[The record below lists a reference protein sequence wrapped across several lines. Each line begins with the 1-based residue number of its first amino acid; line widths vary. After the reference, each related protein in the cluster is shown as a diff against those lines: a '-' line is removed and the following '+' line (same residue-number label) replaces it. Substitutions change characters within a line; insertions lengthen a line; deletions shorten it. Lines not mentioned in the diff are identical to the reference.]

1 MANELALLQ
10 RDITDVVLDKVT
22 ELEEQGVQLPMNY
35 NVANALKQAFFK
47 INEVQLSYKE
57 GGGLYMEKYGNTPV
71 GKASVANSLLDMIQ
85 QGLNPGKNQ
94 CYFIAYGK
102 KLQMSRSYFGTQTA
116 LKRLSDI
123 EEVKAEVIHQGDV
136 FEIGSVENETVV
148 TKFVPSF
155 ENLDNPIVGAFATI
169 TKSDGSKVYTIM
181 TKKQI
186 DQSWSKAKVQK
197 VQQEFP
203 EEMAKRTVINRAAK
217 PFINTSDDADLFAD
231 AFNRTTAGDY
241 DYSQQE
247 TSKKAQM
254 ITDRFKT
261 MKQAEAVQDDKNA
274 ETTETKQLPEEAF
287 ISTQESS
294 TLLSPH
300 EGAGERSNAEKNYD
314 ERGHEITTYEGYT
327 GYISPE
333 VEAYFEQEYQKAGIK
348 VVPGHWPS
356 METKEDVDE
365 WIASLKEME
374 ASMNQIIREGGETS
388 DEPEGKQ
395 TAFDLYGTG
404 SGEYE
409 LFAEEDALI

>member
-22 ELEEQGVQLPMNY
+22 ELEEQGVQLPTNY

-47 INEVQLSYKE
+47 INEVQLSHKE

-94 CYFIAYGK
+94 CYFIAYGQ

-169 TKSDGSKVYTIM
+169 TKSDGTKVYTIM

-217 PFINTSDDADLFAD
+217 PFINTSDDADLFSD

-241 DYSQQE
+241 DYSQHE
-247 TSKKAQM
+247 ASKKAQT
-254 ITDRFKT
+254 ITERFKT
-261 MKQAEAVQDDKNA
+261 MKQAEAVQEEKNA
-274 ETTETKQLPEEAF
+274 ETTETKQPKRSSEEMEEAMD
-287 ISTQESS
+287 ESI
-294 TLLSPH
+294 H
-300 EGAGERSNAEKNYD
+300 EG
-314 ERGHEITTYEGYT
+314 
-327 GYISPE
+327 
-333 VEAYFEQEYQKAGIK
+333 
-348 VVPGHWPS
+348 
-356 METKEDVDE
+356 
-365 WIASLKEME
+365 
-374 ASMNQIIREGGETS
+374 GGTS
-388 DEPEGKQ
+388 DEPEGTQ

-404 SGEYE
+404 SGEHE
-409 LFAEEDALI
+409 LFAAADTPF

>member
-94 CYFIAYGK
+94 CYFIAYGQ

-169 TKSDGSKVYTIM
+169 TKTDGTKAYTIM

-217 PFINTSDDADLFAD
+217 PFINTSDDADLFSD
-231 AFNRTTAGDY
+231 AFNRTTEGDY
-241 DYSQQE
+241 DYSKQE
-247 TSKKAQM
+247 TSKKAQT

-261 MKQAEAVQDDKNA
+261 MKQAEAVQDEKNV
-274 ETTETKQLPEEAF
+274 ETAETKQLKRSSEE
-287 ISTQESS
+287 T
-294 TLLSPH
+294 
-300 EGAGERSNAEKNYD
+300 EGAEERINVEKKYD
-314 ERGHEITTYEGYT
+314 EKGYEITTYEGYT
-327 GYISPE
+327 GYIAPE
-333 VEAYFEQEYQKAGIK
+333 IEAYFEQEYQKAGIK

-356 METKEDVDE
+356 METREDVDE
-365 WIASLKEME
+365 WVASLKEME
-374 ASMNQIIREGGETS
+374 AAMNEMIHEGGETS

-395 TAFDLYGTG
+395 TTFDLYGTG
-404 SGEYE
+404 SGEHE
-409 LFAEEDALI
+409 LFSEEDALI

>member
-47 INEVQLSYKE
+47 INEVQLSQKE
-57 GGGLYMEKYGNTPV
+57 GGGLYMEKYGHSPV

-94 CYFIAYGK
+94 CYFIAYGQ

-116 LKRLSDI
+116 LKRLSEI
-123 EEVKAEVIHQGDV
+123 EDVKAEVIHQGDV

-148 TKFVPSF
+148 TKFIPSF

-169 TKSDGSKVYTIM
+169 TKTDGTKVYTIM

-217 PFINTSDDADLFAD
+217 PFINTSDDADLFSD
-231 AFNRTTAGDY
+231 AFNRTTEGDY

-247 TSKKAQM
+247 TSKKAQS
-254 ITDRFKT
+254 ITERFKT
-261 MKQAEAVQDDKNA
+261 MKQAEVVNDNSEDSPQEKQTLSDSKKN
-274 ETTETKQLPEEAF
+274 
-287 ISTQESS
+287 
-294 TLLSPH
+294 
-300 EGAGERSNAEKNYD
+300 
-314 ERGHEITTYEGYT
+314 
-327 GYISPE
+327 
-333 VEAYFEQEYQKAGIK
+333 
-348 VVPGHWPS
+348 
-356 METKEDVDE
+356 EDVAAKIDSSK
-365 WIASLKEME
+365 IQQNDSRKEIDKK
-374 ASMNQIIREGGETS
+374 SRNTTIPEGGETS
-388 DEPEGKQ
+388 DEPEGTQ

-404 SGEYE
+404 SGEHE
-409 LFAEEDALI
+409 LFAAEDTPF